1 MMSQH
6 NIQRLNSTTSASVS
20 SDSYLRQAEK
30 DDTSAQDNSFP
41 LTVSGL
47 PGEDLNWDN
56 DPDNARNWPLGKKW
70 TCVCIGS
77 LYAFCPILA
86 STMIAPGLPDVA
98 LKYEITNPTV
108 VALTLSIFLL
118 SYGIGVCLPAY
129 VLCLNEQYLLTTI
142 QPLIFGPLSEIYG
155 RKWLFHIANI
165 LTMAFGLG
173 CAFSPSTG
181 SLVAFRFLSGFTGS
195 APIPL
200 GGGLMTD
207 LFSERDRGHPSS
219 LFILGLLIGPIV
231 GPVTGGFVT
240 QQVGIKWVFIVISC
254 VCGFASLVGIPLL
267 KETYAPIIRMERAVR
282 SGDPEAPKRVH
293 ASLEHLQ
300 GSRFKY
306 FVTNLS
312 RPIVLLFRSF
322 ICFIL
327 SLYTALVYGI
337 YYLLFS
343 IFGDFFGKTYGFGA
357 GVGGLTYLGL
367 GIGFATATIFGSK
380 LGEAW
385 YHRLAAK
392 NCGVGK
398 PEMRIPA
405 MFVGSFFIPVGLFW
419 YGWSAQAKLHWIMPI
434 IGSGIF
440 GFGMMAVFV
449 PVQLYLIDTFTY
461 SASAIAA
468 ATTFR
473 SLLGFAFPL
482 FSVQMYDAM
491 GQGGG
496 NSMLAGLAIVLGI
509 PFPIWIYFRGEQL
522 RARNPLTAASVVPKS
537 SVQKELV

>member
-6 NIQRLNSTTSASVS
+6 SIQGLNSTTSASVS
-20 SDSYLRQAEK
+20 PDSYLRQAEEE
-30 DDTSAQDNSFP
+30 DTNAQDNSFP
-41 LTVSGL
+41 LAVSEL

-70 TCVCIGS
+70 TCVCVGS

-86 STMIAPGLPDVA
+86 STMIAPGLPVVA

-108 VALTLSIFLL
+108 VALTLSILLL
-118 SYGIGVCLPAY
+118 SYGIGVCLLAY
-129 VLCLNEQYLLTTI
+129 VLCLNEQYLLTTV
-142 QPLIFGPLSEIYG
+142 QPLVFGPLSEIYG
-155 RKWLFHIANI
+155 RQWLFHIANI

-207 LFSERDRGHPSS
+207 LFSERDRGPPSS
-219 LFILGLLIGPIV
+219 LFILGVLIGPIV

-254 VCGFASLVGIPLL
+254 LWFCLLGWDPVAQGNVCAHYTDGESSPF
-267 KETYAPIIRMERAVR
+267 
-282 SGDPEAPKRVH
+282 
-293 ASLEHLQ
+293 
-300 GSRFKY
+300 RFKY
-306 FVTNLS
+306 FVTNLG

-343 IFGDFFGKTYGFGA
+343 TFGDLFGETYGFGA

-367 GIGFATATIFGSK
+367 GIGFATATIIGSK

-385 YHRLAAK
+385 YHPPQLAAK
-392 NCGVGK
+392 NGGVGK

-440 GFGMMAVFV
+440 GFVFV
-449 PVQLYLIDTFTY
+449 PVQLYLVDTFTY

-468 ATTFR
+468 TATFR

-491 GQGGG
+491 GEGGG
-496 NSMLAGLAIVLGI
+496 NSMLAGIAIVLGI

-537 SVQKELV
+537 SVQKESV